1 MENDDLKHVAGF
13 AGIIVAGMGCLYLF
27 VKLMA
32 LAAMLDAGCR

>member
-13 AGIIVAGMGCLYLF
+13 AGIIATGMGCLYLF

-32 LAAMLDAGCR
+32 LAAMLDAR